1 MKQIEG
7 FSKYFITEDGQ
18 VWSEKTKK
26 FLKPRFDKD
35 GYVRISLRNDEGK
48 LKTRFIHRLV
58 AEAYIP
64 NPEGLATVNHK
75 DEDKQNNCVD
85 NLEWLSQKD
94 NIRYGTGIVRS
105 KAKRM
110 KTVYCIELDEEM
122 TTEEAAARF
131 GVNANSICKAAN
143 GEIKTSCGKHWRYV

>member
-18 VWSEKTKK
+18 VWSEKTKM
-26 FLKPRFDKD
+26 FLKPRFDKN
-35 GYVRISLRNDEGK
+35 GYVRISMKNDEGK

-75 DEDKQNNCVD
+75 DENKQNNCVD

-94 NIRYGTGIVRS
+94 NVRYGTGIVRS

-131 GVNANSICKAAN
+131 GVNVGSIRKAAS
-143 GEIKTSCGKHWRYV
+143 GENKTSCGKHWRYV

>member
-26 FLKPRFDKD
+26 FLKSRFDKD
-35 GYVRISLRNDEGK
+35 GYVRISMKNDEGK

-75 DEDKQNNCVD
+75 DENKQNNRVD
-85 NLEWLSQKD
+85 NLEWLSQED
-94 NIRYGTGIVRS
+94 NIRYGTGSERS
-105 KAKRM
+105 RIKRI

-122 TTEEAAARF
+122 TTEEAAVRF
-131 GVNANSICKAAN
+131 GVNANSICRAASGGN
-143 GEIKTSCGKHWRYV
+143 KTSCGKHWRYV